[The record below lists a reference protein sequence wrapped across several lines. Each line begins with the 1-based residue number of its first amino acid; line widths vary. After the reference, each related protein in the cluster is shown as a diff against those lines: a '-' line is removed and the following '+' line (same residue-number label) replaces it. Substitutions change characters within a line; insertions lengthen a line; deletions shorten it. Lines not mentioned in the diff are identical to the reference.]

1 MCVRAR
7 ARALARVCVS
17 VRSRLQPCAFDL
29 RPHASDQ
36 VELWCQLAGWG
47 LVRVGM
53 VPVPYDAHSRCTF
66 PEISEAELHSAELR
80 FAPSAPQ
87 HGRRSATHRQSG
99 PPPTWGGN
107 QRPEAPSRLLACTVA
122 LQAPGRSFGCPPLE
136 RNSSKK
142 MTFFFV
148 NIIFIPT

>member
-1 MCVRAR
+1 MLCCAVLCSAVCVCACVRAR
-7 ARALARVCVS
+7 ARACVRVS

-29 RPHASDQ
+29 RPHAREQ

-80 FAPSAPQ
+80 FAPAALPAAPQ
-87 HGRRSATHRQSG
+87 HGQRSGHAVS
-99 PPPTWGGN
+99 
-107 QRPEAPSRLLACTVA
+107 LAIKDEGHVLAVA
-122 LQAPGRSFGCPPLE
+122 EQMLARHIPGLA
-136 RNSSKK
+136 
-142 MTFFFV
+142 
-148 NIIFIPT
+148 